1 MSHIGKNIRK
11 IRTVKKLSQADFA
24 ALFNLA
30 RPSVGAYEEGRAE
43 PKIETI
49 IQIAAH
55 FGIGIDML
63 LTKDITINELYHIDK
78 FEKEV
83 VQKQNV
89 NDSGAVPL
97 VEKDLLAQYM
107 SQSKTSDF
115 IRQLPVIHLPR
126 SNRKEHRAF
135 EVGSAE
141 MQISSGGIHPG
152 DIMLGKKSFVN
163 DLIVA
168 EVYLTFTANHFYLRR
183 FSGKDDKLLL
193 FEADN
198 PDYVP
203 VRLSEEELLEVWHII
218 GYYITRLPKPDTV
231 ESRLATL
238 ERQVTALQKIIGKK

>member
-43 PKIETI
+43 PKIDTI

-83 VQKQNV
+83 VQKQSQPAHDQSV
-89 NDSGAVPL
+89 SL
-97 VEKDLLAQYM
+97 VTEERMAQYI
-107 SQSKTSDF
+107 SQISNTDF
-115 IRQLPVIHLPR
+115 IKQLPAIHLPGA
-126 SNRKEHRAF
+126 SQNDHRAF
-135 EVGSAE
+135 TVTSAE
-141 MQISSGGIHPG
+141 MQVNNGGIHPG
-152 DIMLGKKSFVN
+152 DIILGKTSGMN
-163 DLIVA
+163 ELIA
-168 EVYLTFTANHFYLRR
+168 PEVYILFTANHYYLRR
-183 FSGKDDKLLL
+183 FAGKKDKLLT

-203 VRLSEEELLEVWHII
+203 VRLSEEEVLQFWRIT
-218 GYYITRLPKPDTV
+218 GYYSEQIPQPNSI
-231 ESRLATL
+231 ESRLQKL
-238 ERQVTALQKIIGKK
+238 EQQVEALLKVNQK